1 MSMQEAQDILATTY
15 SCFEDP
21 PYSYTH
27 TPLITKQHSLP
38 TPHIS
43 SFFSQSAKMVQ
54 ENDVVAIIIII
65 LFFLLALIAFGI
77 YRLVNA
83 ARDGGSETE
92 SESTSRL
99 DDD

>member
-1 MSMQEAQDILATTY
+1 
-15 SCFEDP
+15 
-21 PYSYTH
+21 
-27 TPLITKQHSLP
+27 
-38 TPHIS
+38 
-43 SFFSQSAKMVQ
+43 MVQ

-77 YRLVNA
+77 YRLVNT